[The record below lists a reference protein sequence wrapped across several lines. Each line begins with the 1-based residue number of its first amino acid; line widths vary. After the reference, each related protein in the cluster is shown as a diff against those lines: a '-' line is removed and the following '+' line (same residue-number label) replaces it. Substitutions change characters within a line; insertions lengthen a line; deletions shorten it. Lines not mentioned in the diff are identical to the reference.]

1 MSVRCTHACS
11 ATKVPAAEFRA
22 RAFHHAQSVHK
33 HYAAFRRTAALQL
46 ALNEQE
52 LKKLQRIQA
61 VYRPDGLSTEE
72 DDWLSYRHAADLDTD
87 SQIDALGG
95 LYFRDAGLVDL
106 PSLCHTLLEHSRIQ
120 LIAEA
125 KQPREQENWVIACGT
140 SSRDFSLW
148 RAPEIGSV
156 WGQLE
161 LIKPTAAHLPNPI
174 VGNGYAIP
182 GEDAWVIGSSYEYRP
197 GSRNRLPSTTSML
210 TAGLSEL
217 RTYPRCSIS
226 VLHDVFPAIAT
237 RSLGSCAR
245 TDGSA
250 PPTDHWVPVPR
261 PWQPPSLAVI

>member
-11 ATKVPAAEFRA
+11 ATKVPLPNSA

-33 HYAAFRRTAALQL
+33 HYAAFRRTETQL

-61 VYRPDGLSTEE
+61 VYRPDGLRTEE

-140 SSRDFSLW
+140 SSRDFSLGV
-148 RAPEIGSV
+148 PLEIGSV
-156 WGQLE
+156 WGQLDW
-161 LIKPTAAHLPNPI
+161 IKPTAAHLPNPLSATAMPFP
-174 VGNGYAIP
+174 VKTL
-182 GEDAWVIGSSYEYRP
+182 GSSAAATSIVPGIRSMRP
-197 GSRNRLPSTTSML
+197 NTTSMPIVVSL
-210 TAGLSEL
+210 
-217 RTYPRCSIS
+217 
-226 VLHDVFPAIAT
+226 VL
-237 RSLGSCAR
+237 GK
-245 TDGSA
+245 
-250 PPTDHWVPVPR
+250 
-261 PWQPPSLAVI
+261 